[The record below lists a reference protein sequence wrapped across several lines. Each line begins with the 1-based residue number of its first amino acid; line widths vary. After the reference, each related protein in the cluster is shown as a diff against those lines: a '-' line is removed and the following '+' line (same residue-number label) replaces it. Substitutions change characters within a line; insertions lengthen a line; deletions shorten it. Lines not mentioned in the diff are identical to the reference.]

1 MNSGPYQRLSAD
13 MAERLM
19 GFTLTVRRPVQG
31 PRQGLHR
38 SPAYGSSVEFAEYRE
53 YTPGDPPG
61 LIDWAVYARSDRYMV
76 RRYLEETNLRAYVML
91 DTSESLA
98 FRQAGRLAKID
109 YAATLAAGLLFVLV
123 NQGDTAGLATFD
135 RALRVVLPCT
145 TSREGLSRHLRALDA
160 VRAEGKGDIER
171 ALYAMADR
179 LESRS
184 LVIVISDFLEPPEG
198 ILRGFW
204 RLHHDR
210 HAILALQVLDG
221 GELTLGAE
229 GAAEL
234 RELETGARMSLETD
248 TLRTAYAR
256 EVQRYL
262 EELRLGFAAC
272 LADYHLVDTR
282 LPVEDHILKLA

>member
-1 MNSGPYQRLSAD
+1 VNPGPSQRLSAD
-13 MAERLM
+13 MAERLRD
-19 GFTLTVRRPVQG
+19 FTLTVRRPVQG

-53 YTPGDPPG
+53 YAPGDPPG
-61 LIDWAVYARSDRYMV
+61 IIDWAVYARSDRYMV
-76 RRYLEETNLRAYVML
+76 RRYLEETNLRAWVML

-98 FRQAGRLAKID
+98 FRQAGRLSKLD
-109 YAATLAAGLLFVLV
+109 YAATLAAGLLLVLV
-123 NQGDTAGLATFD
+123 NQGDSAALATFD
-135 RALRVVLPCT
+135 RALRVVLPGT
-145 TSREGLSRHLRALDA
+145 TSHEGLARHLAALDA
-160 VRAEGKGDIER
+160 VTPAGRGDIEH
-171 ALYAMADR
+171 ALHELAER

-184 LVIVISDFLEPPEG
+184 LVIVISDLLEPPDKV
-198 ILRGFW
+198 LRGLW

-210 HAILALQVLDG
+210 HSVLVLHVLDA

-234 RELETGARMSLETD
+234 RELETGARMSLEAD
-248 TLRTAYAR
+248 TLRTAYNR

-262 EELRLGFAAC
+262 EELRLGCGAC

>member
-1 MNSGPYQRLSAD
+1 MNPGPSQRLPAEL
-13 MAERLM
+13 AERLK

-76 RRYLEETNLRAYVML
+76 RRYLEETNLRAWLLL

-98 FRQAGRLAKID
+98 FRQAGRLTKLD
-109 YAATLAAGLLFVLV
+109 YAATLAAGLAFVLV
-123 NQGDTAGLATFD
+123 NQSDTVGVATFD
-135 RALRVVLPCT
+135 SALRIVLPG
-145 TSREGLSRHLRALDA
+145 TSSHEGLRRHLATLDA
-160 VRAEGKGDIER
+160 VRPAGKGNIER
-171 ALYAMADR
+171 ALYELADR
-179 LESRS
+179 LASRS
-184 LVIVISDFLEPPEG
+184 LVIVISDFLEPPER
-198 ILRGFW
+198 ILRGLW

-210 HAILALQVLDG
+210 HAILALHVLDG

-234 RELETGARMSLETD
+234 RELETGARMSLECD
-248 TLRTAYAR
+248 SLRAAYAR

-262 EELRLGFAAC
+262 EELRLGCAAC

-282 LPVEDHILKLA
+282 RPVEEQILKLA

>member
-1 MNSGPYQRLSAD
+1 MNPGPSQRLPAEL
-13 MAERLM
+13 AERLK

-76 RRYLEETNLRAYVML
+76 RRYLEETNLRAWLLL

-98 FRQAGRLAKID
+98 FRQTGRVTKLD
-109 YAATLAAGLLFVLV
+109 YAATLAAGLAFVLV
-123 NQGDTAGLATFD
+123 NQSDTVGLATFD
-135 RALRVVLPCT
+135 SALRTVLPCT
-145 TSREGLSRHLRALDA
+145 STHDGLRRHLETLDA
-160 VRAEGKGDIER
+160 VRPAGKGDIEH
-171 ALYAMADR
+171 ALFELADR
-179 LESRS
+179 LDSRS
-184 LVIVISDFLEPPEG
+184 LVIVISDFLEPPERV
-198 ILRGFW
+198 LRGFW

-210 HAILALQVLDG
+210 HAILALHVLDG
-221 GELTLGAE
+221 GELALGAE

-234 RELETGARMSLETD
+234 RELETGARMSLECD
-248 TLRTAYAR
+248 TLRSAYAR

-262 EELRLGFAAC
+262 EELRLGCAAC

-282 LPVEDHILKLA
+282 RPVEEQILKLA